1 MNINA
6 SYINIYGNHC
16 VEKIESI
23 EMMDGWMKVNVE
35 ITEFDGL
42 MTVKDEFVAK
52 VPVLSA

>member
-1 MNINA
+1 MNISA

-23 EMMDGWMKVNVE
+23 EMMDGWMKVNVK
-35 ITEFDGL
+35 ITEFDGF